1 MKKIFIA
8 ITMLVMSTSLLA
20 AQTQYK
26 IDEKEVV
33 DGVSMRTGKHK
44 KVRMYE
50 GHNIK
55 EYSAPIAQVVKS
67 VMDFESRCNNKFKRK
82 RKVVSKDF
90 NCRNYNKNIIETIR
104 VTDIKDKSLEKNE
117 IQKFILKRFI
127 YNRTTFRHNELVRV
141 YKYKNKKKQTTYKI
155 TQTML
160 SDKESKKYLED
171 PISKDS
177 AFILTKGEFIITEV
191 APNKTTFDYKYTSKT
206 DHWLLNK
213 SMVVSEFFE
222 NMSKG
227 INRLFNVIEKE
238 TKTTALN
245 EKVAPKKK

>member
-1 MKKIFIA
+1 MKKIKISVA
-8 ITMLVMSTSLLA
+8 MLVVSTSLLA

-26 IDEKEVV
+26 IDEKDVV
-33 DGVSMRTGKHK
+33 DGVSMRTGKHE

-55 EYSAPIAQVVKS
+55 EYNAPVAQVLKS

-82 RKVVSKDF
+82 RKIVSKDF
-90 NCRNYNKNIIETIR
+90 NCRNHNKNIIETIR
-104 VTDIKDKSLEKNE
+104 VSDLKDKTLEKNE
-117 IQKFILKRFI
+117 TQRFILKRFI

-141 YKYKNKKKQTTYKI
+141 FKYKNEKKQTTYKI

-160 SDKESKKYLED
+160 SDKESKRYLKD

-177 AFILTKGEFIITEV
+177 AFILTKGEFVITEV
-191 APNKTTFDYKYTSKT
+191 APNKTIFDYKYTSKT

-213 SMVVSEFFE
+213 SMVVGEFFE

-245 EKVAPKKK
+245 DKVVPKKK